1 MASLRENR
9 NSRRQKLY
17 RKWLCGKF
25 SSGTSLSYPVFDLS
39 ATITL
44 TSTRSG
50 SLPTLPPKHT
60 HTNPKP
66 DHQLYLKPV
75 KIWFYKIGSFIP
87 LHYYKLKFAIQ
98 TRVYFQLAITIS
110 SSQLVSQKT
119 WGVWRQLNHRLAS
132 PKQSVYHQG
141 LGNGIYY
148 TIRAREFYL

>member
-50 SLPTLPPKHT
+50 STPPSKHT
-60 HTNPKP
+60 HTNLTP
-66 DHQLYLKPV
+66 DHQVYIKST
-75 KIWFYKIGSFIP
+75 KTWFYKIQSFIP
-87 LHYYKLKFAIQ
+87 LHCYKLKFSIQ
-98 TRVYFQLAITIS
+98 TRIYFQLAITIS

-132 PKQSVYHQG
+132 PKKSVYHQG